1 MSITGAVV
9 EYRVEKDSMGEVH
22 VPANAYYGA
31 STQRAVDNFPI
42 SGLVMDRRIIWAFGL
57 LKGSAAAVS
66 ERRGE
71 IPVDVAEAVRRASDA
86 VMDGAHDDQFP
97 VDIFQ
102 TGSGTS
108 TNTNANEVIANLA
121 SEILGGERGSRLVHP
136 NDHVNFGQSSNDTF
150 PTAMHLAAVHAVRT
164 DLLPGLTRLAES
176 LESKAHDFEDV
187 VKSGRTHLMDAVPVT
202 LGQEFGGYATQVRK
216 SVDRIERV
224 LPDLEELALGGTAVG
239 TGINAPDG
247 WAAEVIADMASR
259 TGYDFREADNHFEAQ
274 GSKDGVVSASGVL
287 KTVAQSLFKIAN
299 DLRWLSSGPVT
310 GIAEIR
316 LPSLQ
321 PGSSIMPAKVN
332 PVIPE
337 MVMQVAAQVVGNDT
351 AITWGGANG
360 NFELNVMMPMMARNL
375 LEAISLLGAAS
386 ANLASKC
393 VDGIE
398 ADADRARELLEKNVI
413 VVTALN
419 PHIGYDAGSRVAKR
433 AFAEGRSVRDVVL
446 EEGLMGEAELD
457 AALDL
462 KGMTQGGV
470 Q

>member
-1 MSITGAVV
+1 MD
-9 EYRVEKDSMGEVH
+9 YRIEKDSMGEVR
-22 VPANAYYGA
+22 VPVEAYYGA

-57 LKGSAAAVS
+57 LKGSAATVS
-66 ERRGE
+66 GRRGE
-71 IPVDVAEAVRRASDA
+71 VPNDVADAIREAADT
-86 VMDGAHDDQFP
+86 VMEGAHDDQFP

-121 SEILGGERGSRLVHP
+121 TEILGGERGSKLVHP

-150 PTAMHLAAVHAVRT
+150 PTAMHLAAVHAIRT
-164 DLLPGLTRLAES
+164 DLLPGLTALAES
-176 LESKAHDFEDV
+176 LESKADAFGDV

-202 LGQEFGGYATQVRK
+202 LGQEFSGYAAQARK
-216 SVDRIERV
+216 SVTRMERI

-247 WAAEVIADMASR
+247 WAADVIAEMAAR
-259 TGYDFREADNHFEAQ
+259 TGYEFREADNHFEAQ
-274 GSKDGVVSASGVL
+274 ASKDGVVSASGAL
-287 KTVAQSLFKIAN
+287 KTVAQALFKIAN

-316 LPSLQ
+316 LPALQ

-337 MVMQVAAQVVGNDT
+337 MVMQVAAQVVGNDA

-375 LEAISLLGAAS
+375 LEAITLLGAAS
-386 ANLASKC
+386 ANLAAKC

-398 ADADRARELLEKNVI
+398 ADAERARDLLEKNVI

-446 EEGLMGEAELD
+446 EEGLMDVDELD

-462 KGMTQGGV
+462 KGMTRGGV
-470 Q
+470 H

>member
-1 MSITGAVV
+1 M
-9 EYRVEKDSMGEVH
+9 EYRTEKDSMGEVQ
-22 VPANAYYGA
+22 VPATALYGA

-57 LKGSAAAVS
+57 LKGSAATVS
-66 ERRGE
+66 ARRGE
-71 IPVDVAEAVRRASDA
+71 IPADIGDAVREAADA
-86 VMDGAHDDQFP
+86 VMEGEYDDQFP

-121 SEILGGERGSRLVHP
+121 GGILGGERGSRLVHP

-150 PTAMHLAAVHAVRT
+150 PTAMHLAAVQAIRT
-164 DLLPGLTRLAES
+164 DLLPALAGLAES
-176 LESKAHDFEDV
+176 LESKADAFADV

-202 LGQEFGGYATQVRK
+202 LGQEFSGYATQVRK
-216 SVDRIERV
+216 SVTRVERV

-239 TGINAPDG
+239 TGINAPEG
-247 WAAEVIADMASR
+247 WAADVIAEMASR
-259 TGYDFREADNHFEAQ
+259 TGYPFREADNHFEAQ
-274 GSKDGVVSASGVL
+274 GSKDGVVEASGTL
-287 KTVAQSLFKIAN
+287 KTVAQALFKIAN

-316 LPSLQ
+316 LPALQ

-337 MVMQVAAQVVGNDT
+337 MVMQVAAQVVGNDA

-360 NFELNVMMPMMARNL
+360 NFELNVMMPVMARNL
-375 LEAISLLGAAS
+375 LEAISLLAAAS
-386 ANLASKC
+386 SNLASKC

-398 ADADRARELLEKNVI
+398 ADADRARDLLEKNVI

-446 EEGLMGEAELD
+446 EEGLMAADELD

-462 KGMTQGGV
+462 KGMTRGGV
-470 Q
+470 H

>member
-1 MSITGAVV
+1 MD
-9 EYRVEKDSMGEVH
+9 YRIEKDSMGEVR

-42 SGLVMDRRIIWAFGL
+42 SGQGVGRRIVGAFGL
-57 LKGSAAAVS
+57 LKGSAATVAGRHGYV
-66 ERRGE
+66 
-71 IPVDVAEAVRRASDA
+71 PPDVAEAVRAAADEVLA
-86 VMDGAHDDQFP
+86 GDWDDHFP
-97 VDIFQ
+97 VDVFQ

-108 TNTNANEVIANLA
+108 TNTNANEVIANRA
-121 SEILGGERGSRLVHP
+121 SELLGGERGSKLVHP

-150 PTAMHLAAVHAVRT
+150 PTTMHLAAVEAIRT
-164 DLLPGLTRLAES
+164 DLLAALDGLADS
-176 LESKAHDFEDV
+176 LEAKATSFADV

-202 LGQEFGGYATQVRK
+202 LGQEFGGYATQVRNGIG
-216 SVDRIERV
+216 RLERV
-224 LPDLEELALGGTAVG
+224 LPELCELALGGTAVG
-239 TGINAPDG
+239 TGINAPG
-247 WAAEVIADMASR
+247 GYAAEVIALMAER
-259 TGYDFREADNHFEAQ
+259 TGHPFVEAPNHFESLAA
-274 GSKDGVVSASGVL
+274 KDAVVQASGTL

-316 LPSLQ
+316 LPELQ

-332 PVIPE
+332 PVVPE
-337 MVMQVAAQVVGNDT
+337 AVMMVAAQVIGNDA

-360 NFELNVMMPMMARNL
+360 NFELNVMMPVMARNL
-375 LEAISLLGAAS
+375 LESIDLLAAS
-386 ANLASKC
+386 VRVLTERA

-398 ADADRARELLEKNVI
+398 ADEDRARELVEKNVI

-419 PHIGYDAGSRVAKR
+419 PHIGYDAGAAVAKE
-433 AFAEGRSVRDVVL
+433 AFATGRTVREVVL
-446 EEGLMGEAELD
+446 ARGLMAEAELD

-462 KGMTQGGV
+462 KRMTEGGL

>member
-1 MSITGAVV
+1 M
-9 EYRVEKDSMGEVH
+9 EYRIEKDSMGEVR
-22 VPANAYYGA
+22 VPAEAYYGA

-42 SGLVMDRRIIWAFGL
+42 SGLRMDRRIIWAFGL
-57 LKGSAAAVS
+57 LKGSAGTVSGRLGHVPADVAEGIRRAADEVMS
-66 ERRGE
+66 GHLDDHF
-71 IPVDVAEAVRRASDA
+71 PVDV
-86 VMDGAHDDQFP
+86 
-97 VDIFQ
+97 FQ

-108 TNTNANEVIANLA
+108 TNTNTNEVVANRATELM
-121 SEILGGERGSRLVHP
+121 GGEPGTRLVHP

-150 PTAMHLAAVHAVRT
+150 PTAMHVAAVDAIQT
-164 DLLPGLTRLAES
+164 ALLPGLDTLARS
-176 LESKAHDFEDV
+176 LEAKTVEFDDV

-202 LGQEFGGYATQVRK
+202 LGQEFSGYAAQVRK
-216 SVDRIERV
+216 SIERVRRV
-224 LPDLEELALGGTAVG
+224 LPDLEELPLGGTAVG

-247 WAAEVIADMASR
+247 YAAAVISEMADR
-259 TGYDFREADNHFEAQ
+259 TGYDFREAENHFEAQ
-274 GSKDGVVSASGVL
+274 AGKDAVVSASGAL
-287 KTVAQSLFKIAN
+287 KTVAQALFKIAN

-316 LPSLQ
+316 LPALQ

-351 AITWGGANG
+351 AVTWGGANG

-375 LEAISLLGAAS
+375 LESTTLLGAA
-386 ANLASKC
+386 AGNLGTKC

-398 ADADRARELLEKNVI
+398 ADAERARSLLERNVI

-446 EEGLMGEAELD
+446 EEGLMTPDELD

-462 KGMTQGGV
+462 KGMTRGGV